1 MGSRR
6 DERLERSI
14 ASREKELNAKIRD
27 FNRITSSLATMDEGL
42 KAVDD
47 MVTRV
52 TRVPKRAELRGGAAA
67 RANGESPGV
76 GGRGGGKA
84 GVKAVGK
91 GGPTSRMSAPT
102 FASDAR
108 AKERDRRR
116 RKEQQTSSPPA
127 LTSLDEEE
135 EEDDDGDGDDGF
147 GKGDEVNR
155 DARDAP
161 RRRASDLWSAV
172 RRSIPEDSEE
182 V

>member
-1 MGSRR
+1 
-6 DERLERSI
+6 
-14 ASREKELNAKIRD
+14 
-27 FNRITSSLATMDEGL
+27 
-42 KAVDD
+42 
-47 MVTRV
+47 
-52 TRVPKRAELRGGAAA
+52 
-67 RANGESPGV
+67 
-76 GGRGGGKA
+76 
-84 GVKAVGK
+84 
-91 GGPTSRMSAPT
+91 MSAPT

-116 RKEQQTSSPPA
+116 KEQQTFSPA

-161 RRRASDLWSAV
+161 RRRASDLWSAI

-182 V
+182 VDPT